1 VATEPGCCVG
11 AASSASDNR
20 QRLAVLL
27 AGDVNGTDYLPWTPA
42 VVTHNVPATPFAGA
56 DASGTAG
63 TAKMLSL
70 KVTDKRKGKP

>member
-1 VATEPGCCVG
+1 MGSVRFALDGNASYSTDN
-11 AASSASDNR
+11 AAPYA
-20 QRLAVLL
+20 L

-42 VVTHNVPATPFAGA
+42 VGTHNVTATPVAGA

-63 TAKMLSL
+63 TAKTLSF